1 MNELNKSRQEALEDR
16 RHSIIISLGF
26 LIECRNGSNA
36 DLVHHLV
43 CCLVRTC
50 FLLEADTAAFL
61 RGAVEEPRNALLLQS
76 RDSQQYDPRNA
87 IHSVCRAL

>member
-1 MNELNKSRQEALEDR
+1 MSKIRQEALEDP
-16 RHSIIISLGF
+16 RHNKAISFGF
-26 LIECRNGSNA
+26 LSECRNESNE

-43 CCLVRTC
+43 HCLVRTC
-50 FLLEADTAAFL
+50 FFLVAVTAAFL
-61 RGAVEEPRNALLLQS
+61 RGTVEEPRNALLLQS

>member
-1 MNELNKSRQEALEDR
+1 MSKIRQEALEDP
-16 RHSIIISLGF
+16 RHNIAISLGF

-43 CCLVRTC
+43 YCLVRTC
-50 FLLEADTAAFL
+50 FFFVAVTAAFM

-87 IHSVCRAL
+87 IHLVFRAL